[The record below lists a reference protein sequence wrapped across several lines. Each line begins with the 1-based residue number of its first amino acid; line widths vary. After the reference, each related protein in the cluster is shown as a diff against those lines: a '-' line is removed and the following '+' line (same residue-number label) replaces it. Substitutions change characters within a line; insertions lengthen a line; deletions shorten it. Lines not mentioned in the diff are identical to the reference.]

1 MTNTKTSLNQ
11 LFFIFNAINLF
22 FLIFWAD
29 FKWSWEMNGVL
40 TGWERPEQILLEFL
54 QRRRTRRLP
63 IITAYKIC
71 AANPE
76 PETHNPLWNTIS
88 TSWNTSSTQNLR
100 IRSQDHW
107 AVAKLWTSGKQ
118 TVIGYLPNFAIFF
131 LFFLKKLLLIWIL
144 SEKWKW
150 KVPFLSEI

>member
-40 TGWERPEQILLEFL
+40 TGASGADFIGVFAAEQDKKATNHYRL
-54 QRRRTRRLP
+54 QNLCRKSRARNTF
-63 IITAYKIC
+63 Y
-71 AANPE
+71 
-76 PETHNPLWNTIS
+76 PLWNTIS

-118 TVIGYLPNFAIFF
+118 TVIGYLPNFAICSF
-131 LFFLKKLLLIWIL
+131 FFLKKLLLIWIL